1 MERLPKG
8 KNVAK
13 TTETGKTGK
22 RPGENG
28 FKYRPQ
34 FGLVIACKDEPE
46 QQRIYARLTKQG
58 LKLKVVCV

>member
-1 MERLPKG
+1 MERPPKG

-13 TTETGKTGK
+13 TTDTSKAGQ

-28 FKYRPQ
+28 FKYRPK
-34 FGLVIACKDEPE
+34 FGLVINCKDESE
-46 QQRIYARLTKQG
+46 QQKIYARLTKQG

>member
-1 MERLPKG
+1 M
-8 KNVAK
+8 AK
-13 TTETGKTGK
+13 TTETGKAGQ

-34 FGLVIACKDEPE
+34 FGLVINCKDESE
-46 QQRIYARLTKQG
+46 QQKIYARLMKQG

>member
-1 MERLPKG
+1 M
-8 KNVAK
+8 AK
-13 TTETGKTGK
+13 TTEAGKAGQ

-34 FGLVIACKDEPE
+34 FGLVIACKDESE
-46 QQRIYARLTKQG
+46 QQKIYVRLTKQG